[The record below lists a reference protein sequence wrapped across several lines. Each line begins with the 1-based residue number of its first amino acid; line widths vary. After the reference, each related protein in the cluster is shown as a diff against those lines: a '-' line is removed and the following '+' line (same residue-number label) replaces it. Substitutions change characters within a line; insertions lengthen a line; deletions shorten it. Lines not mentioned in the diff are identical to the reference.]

1 MIRLLCLS
9 GVVAMALATTTALP
23 SPYAQNSSVPATHA
37 VQRPVAKL
45 RLPRELKIV
54 WHKEE
59 RAHLK
64 AMPKEQRRGWLK
76 RRWAAMSM
84 SDKEH
89 KIAELRAKWNRLPA
103 DVRQAMLQ
111 RKEQRREARRMQKA
125 ETSATRQSPAQ
136 PGP

>member
-1 MIRLLCLS
+1 MIRTLCFS
-9 GVVAMALATTTALP
+9 GIVATALATTAALP
-23 SPYAQNSSVPATHA
+23 SPYDQNSSVPSAHA
-37 VQRPVAKL
+37 VQRPAGKL

-59 RAHLK
+59 HAHLK

-89 KIAELRAKWNRLPA
+89 KIAELQAKWNRLPA

-125 ETSATRQSPAQ
+125 EPNAPARRHARSM
-136 PGP
+136 P